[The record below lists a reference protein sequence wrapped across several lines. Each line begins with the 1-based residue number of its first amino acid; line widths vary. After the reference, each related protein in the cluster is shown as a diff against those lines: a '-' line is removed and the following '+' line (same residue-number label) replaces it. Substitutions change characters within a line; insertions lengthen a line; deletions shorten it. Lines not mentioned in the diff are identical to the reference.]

1 MLLHEEQQRAVEQIL
16 SSYDGRMSKII
27 SEIERLLNRY
37 ILSNQMSTTNA
48 LKFDI
53 EFDRILTQA
62 GYYALVNR
70 MIDNDFDELFTLIS
84 DGFAAGGV
92 AIKYTTDDLNKVM
105 ALKELVSNKFSVV
118 GSTAGTTLRENLYK
132 YALSNYSLEDM
143 QSRLMEDFRGT
154 NMVRHSKTLANT
166 AIKEFQESMIDI
178 SAEGLDGV
186 WLYVGVKDSQ
196 NRDFCRCVL
205 SKNAYYDDDE
215 KNKLK
220 YDKDRQYNCRHRF
233 RMVTEDYATP
243 AGYKKSTGVSC

>member
-1 MLLHEEQQRAVEQIL
+1 
-16 SSYDGRMSKII
+16 
-27 SEIERLLNRY
+27 
-37 ILSNQMSTTNA
+37 MSTTNA

-53 EFDRILTQA
+53 EFDRILTQS
-62 GYYALVNR
+62 GYYDLVNR

-92 AIKYTTDDLNKVM
+92 AIKYTADDLNKVM

-132 YALSNYSLEDM
+132 YALSNYSIEDM

-233 RMVTEDYATP
+233 RMVTEDYAIQS
-243 AGYKKSTGVSC
+243 GYKKSTGVSC